1 MSNSS
6 EPGPGFELEDQALK
20 LWLSID
26 FTKTEFEQ
34 VSQHN
39 LYLKSLRE
47 FNLKYALQEKITRE
61 NNIRILKEYILGRMK
76 VNRNFYH
83 KLQDLRLSCYYIY

>member
-47 FNLKYALQEKITRE
+47 FNLKYA
-61 NNIRILKEYILGRMK
+61 
-76 VNRNFYH
+76 
-83 KLQDLRLSCYYIY
+83 